1 MQPKII
7 IARMHNDWLDS
18 KLNRVDR
25 YIPRKL
31 IIVAI
36 ISALDVMI
44 ATPKNKI
51 SAACVKASRFDVYS
65 CWILSLCRCI
75 FAPNYQSTNNRMNEK
90 KIIINWKLN
99 YSHRFTIVR
108 VTIKTLIN
116 WNENKTCVKCV
127 SFC

>member
-1 MQPKII
+1 MSEN
-7 IARMHNDWLDS
+7 HL
-18 KLNRVDR
+18 
-25 YIPRKL
+25 PRKL

-75 FAPNYQSTNNRMNEK
+75 FAPVQTQTHMRATGKETYKMK
-90 KIIINWKLN
+90 
-99 YSHRFTIVR
+99 
-108 VTIKTLIN
+108 
-116 WNENKTCVKCV
+116 
-127 SFC
+127 